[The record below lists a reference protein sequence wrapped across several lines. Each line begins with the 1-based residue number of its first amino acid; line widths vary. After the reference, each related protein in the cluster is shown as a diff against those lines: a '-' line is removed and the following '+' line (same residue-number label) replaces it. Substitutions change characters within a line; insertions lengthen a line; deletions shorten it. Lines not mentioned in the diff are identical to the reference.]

1 MNKRTLTAI
10 AIILG
15 LLFLG
20 SLFWGLSNNSK
31 LTEANAQMSE
41 EAKADARPVMER
53 IVERANG
60 SLSQA
65 RQETAKLTKRDTY
78 FPSVT

>member
-1 MNKRTLTAI
+1 MTSARYLSALLVALVATLA
-10 AIILG
+10 
-15 LLFLG
+15 LL
-20 SLFWGLSNNSK
+20 SSQVV
-31 LTEANAQMSE
+31 NAQMSE

>member
-41 EAKADARPVMER
+41 EVDQLSAARD
-53 IVERANG
+53 
-60 SLSQA
+60 S
-65 RQETAKLTKRDTY
+65 
-78 FPSVT
+78 